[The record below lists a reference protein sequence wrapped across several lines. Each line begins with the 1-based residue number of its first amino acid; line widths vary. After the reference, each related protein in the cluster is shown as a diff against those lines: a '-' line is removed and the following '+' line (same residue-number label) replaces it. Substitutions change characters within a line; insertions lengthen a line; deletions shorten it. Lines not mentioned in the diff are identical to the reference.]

1 MGASGAACEARA
13 GVSQRSAANDWR
25 DDQLWVG
32 ASLRYLGVSDMRAD
46 YVRGFRRHGS
56 GHAAWC
62 ASWFSLFAPREKAAQ
77 PLVCLIVLT
86 MYIVVDTKTD
96 RL

>member
-46 YVRGFRRHGS
+46 CVRGFRRRGS
-56 GHAAWC
+56 GQAVWC
-62 ASWFSLFAPREKAAQ
+62 VSWFSLFAPREKAS
-77 PLVCLIVLT
+77 PNLLFV
-86 MYIVVDTKTD
+86 
-96 RL
+96 